1 MSLNYAMELMDAIVQ
16 WLFIALRALMD
27 VLALMMFK
35 WLKSPGMS
43 VLTVM
48 TMVAVLPTITE
59 IATIG
64 KTLTS
69 AFIASLYFMVI
80 I

>member
-1 MSLNYAMELMDAIVQ
+1 
-16 WLFIALRALMD
+16 
-27 VLALMMFK
+27 
-35 WLKSPGMS
+35 MS
-43 VLTVM
+43 VLTIM
-48 TMVAVLPTITE
+48 TMVAVLPAIAE

-80 I
+80 IWSYDSHNVMTVIFIMAVLAVMVKT

>member
-1 MSLNYAMELMDAIVQ
+1 
-16 WLFIALRALMD
+16 
-27 VLALMMFK
+27 
-35 WLKSPGMS
+35 MS

-48 TMVAVLPTITE
+48 TMVAVLPAIAE
-59 IATIG
+59 IVTIG

-69 AFIASLYFMVI
+69 AFIDFLYFMVI